1 MDRRFKNSLCGPLL
15 RPPETQVQGGHD
27 EQIQQGGRDQPSQD
41 DDGQRVLDLVPG
53 DIAGDHQG
61 NDRQT
66 ASQRGHENRREPFA
80 GARTTSAGPNVSP
93 SCRSRCWKWL
103 IIMIPLRAAIPRIV
117 KNPTSE
123 PSEMTPSAKYT
134 ARTPPTSAEGSV
146 KNESVARRQL
156 PKDVTRSR

>member
-1 MDRRFKNSLCGPLL
+1 MDRRLKDSSCWLLL

-27 EQIQQGGRDQPSQD
+27 EQIQQGRRDQPSQD

-80 GARTTSAGPNVSP
+80 GCRSAYSPSTSARYPSGNLTSLRRRWTSATTEPRSRPRTLAPTSCRRERP
-93 SCRSRCWKWL
+93 SCSML
-103 IIMIPLRAAIPRIV
+103 SGVGFTL
-117 KNPTSE
+117 
-123 PSEMTPSAKYT
+123 
-134 ARTPPTSAEGSV
+134 TSATS
-146 KNESVARRQL
+146 SRR
-156 PKDVTRSR
+156 T